1 MATTNDHIGLSVGE
15 IERISEFYCG
25 VFGMTS
31 TGTHTLA
38 DGVSRISLLVGTE
51 GVRLELT
58 EIPGS
63 LARNHTSV
71 YDGARTQGW
80 FHWALR
86 VDDLDTTLGTVTA
99 RGGHVITGPT
109 HAQTRPGITF
119 AYVTDPEGNLIE
131 VITAQNKSAKTT
143 DHL

>member
-25 VFGMTS
+25 VFGMVS
-31 TGTHTLA
+31 AGTHTLA
-38 DGVSRISLLVGTE
+38 DGVSRVSLLTGTG
-51 GVRLELT
+51 GVCLELT

-63 LARNHTSV
+63 LASSHASV

-86 VDDLDTTLGTVTA
+86 VDDLDATLGAVTA
-99 RGGHVITGPT
+99 RGGRVITGPT

-131 VITAQNKSAKTT
+131 VTAAQNKSVRAT

>member
-25 VFGMTS
+25 VFGMAS
-31 TGTHTLA
+31 AGTHTLA
-38 DGVSRISLLVGTE
+38 DGVSRISMLTGTG
-51 GVRLELT
+51 GVCLELT

-63 LARNHTSV
+63 LAGSHTSV

-86 VDDLDTTLGTVTA
+86 VDDLEATLDAVTA
-99 RGGHVITGPT
+99 RGGQVVTGPT
-109 HAQTRPGITF
+109 HAQTRPGVTF

-131 VITAQNKSAKTT
+131 VITAQDKSVETT
-143 DHL
+143 DRP